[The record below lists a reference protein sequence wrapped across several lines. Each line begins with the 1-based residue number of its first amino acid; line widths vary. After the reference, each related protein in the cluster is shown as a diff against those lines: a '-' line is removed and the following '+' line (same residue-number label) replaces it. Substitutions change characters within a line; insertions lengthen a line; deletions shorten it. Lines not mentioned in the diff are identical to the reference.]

1 MLPGQKGE
9 TNMSAHGTDEA
20 GPLKVAS
27 SLSHSIGAV
36 VASVSPFSRAVNLVD
51 ANLSSA
57 VE

>member
-1 MLPGQKGE
+1 
-9 TNMSAHGTDEA
+9 MSAHGTDEA